1 MIILDTDH
9 ISMLQYRDS
18 PQAFAL
24 QAHLGALP
32 EDVAT
37 TVITVEE
44 QMRGWLGLI
53 HRHTNVHHQIGYYDR
68 LITLLAFFAD
78 WDILPFDQHAAD
90 VFESLR
96 QQRVR
101 IGTMDL
107 KIASIALVHN
117 ATLWSGNLQ
126 DFQQV
131 PGLHVEDWRSA
142 AI

>member
-1 MIILDTDH
+1 
-9 ISMLQYRDS
+9 MLQYRDS

-24 QAHLGALP
+24 QARLEALP
-32 EDVAT
+32 KDVAT

-44 QMRGWLGLI
+44 QMRGWLELI
-53 HRHTNVHHQIGYYDR
+53 HRYTHVRHQVEYYDR
-68 LITLLAFFAD
+68 LIRLFAFFAD
-78 WDILPFDQHAAD
+78 WYVLPFDEHAAD
-90 VFESLR
+90 TFEQLR

-117 ATLWSGNLQ
+117 ATLWSGNLR